1 MKKSFIV
8 GAVLSFSITSQSAIR
23 PKKEFQIE
31 NKIKPAVIAVIDTGL
46 DVNHREFKSL
56 LWENPGES
64 GVDAKGRDKKTNG
77 IDDDDNGF
85 VDDVHGWNFVDN
97 SNDLSDAMGHGTHI
111 AGIIAKQSDKSVLLG
126 TPTKKTNSTARL
138 MILKYYDSRSGD
150 SKNIE
155 NTIKAFEYAI
165 QMKAQIINYSGGGSL
180 PSKDE
185 YQTLKLAEALNI
197 IIVAAAGN
205 NKMNTDL
212 SRYYPANYNLKNIL
226 SVAAS
231 DNSGDLVSFSNWGAK
246 TVDLAAPGSRIFST
260 LPDNKYGYMSGT
272 SQATAYVTGKLT
284 ALLSENPNLTSAEI
298 MQRLIQS
305 AAHRKNLLGKTKY
318 QVALVGQE
326 NKEM

>member
-1 MKKSFIV
+1 MKNSFIV
-8 GAVLSFSITSQSAIR
+8 GAVLSFSMTSQSAIR
-23 PKKEFQIE
+23 PNKEYQLE
-31 NKIKPAVIAVIDTGL
+31 KKIKPVVIAVIDTGL

-64 GVDAKGRDKKTNG
+64 GIDAKGRDKKSNS

-85 VDDVHGWNFVDN
+85 VDDVHGWNFVNN

-111 AGIIAKQSDKSVLLG
+111 AGVIAKQSDKSVLSG
-126 TPTKKTNSTARL
+126 IQNKKTNSAARL
-138 MILKYYDSRSGD
+138 MVLKYYDSRFGD

-165 QMKAQIINYSGGGSL
+165 RMKAQIINYSGGGSL
-180 PSKDE
+180 PSKAE

-197 IIVAAAGN
+197 IVVAAAGN

-212 SRYYPANYNLKNIL
+212 SRYYPANYNLKNII

-231 DNSGDLVSFSNWGAK
+231 DNEGDLVSFSNWGAN
-246 TVDLAAPGSRIFST
+246 TVDIAAPGSRIFST
-260 LPDNKYGYMSGT
+260 LPNNKYGYMSGT
-272 SQATAYVTGKLT
+272 SQATAYVTGKLS
-284 ALLSENPNLTSAEI
+284 ALISQNPKLTFIETI
-298 MQRLIQS
+298 QRLIQS
-305 AAHRKNLLGKTKY
+305 AEHRKNLFGKTKY
-318 QVALVGQE
+318 QVALVGQD